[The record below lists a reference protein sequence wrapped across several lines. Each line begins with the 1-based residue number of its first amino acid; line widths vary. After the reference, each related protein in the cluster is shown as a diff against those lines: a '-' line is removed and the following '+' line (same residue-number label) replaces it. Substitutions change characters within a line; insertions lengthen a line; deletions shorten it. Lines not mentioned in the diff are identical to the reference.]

1 MCANTSSRVLDYV
14 NRQRHVL
21 TNLMKDLVEAES
33 PSAHPETHDDVRRI
47 LRLALASA
55 GYESRETGGM
65 DKPSHV
71 FARPAERTRGRP
83 TQLVVGHFDT
93 VWPVGTVKDRPFRI
107 DGNIIHGPGSFDM
120 KGGLAQLVVALR
132 TIRDLQLETPVV
144 PIIFINAD
152 EEIGSRS
159 STRYIRMLAR
169 HASRALVLEPALGDR
184 GDIKTARKGIGRFTV
199 TVYGKAA
206 HAGLDPEGGVSA
218 ILELSHVIQKLF
230 ALNDVDRG
238 ITVNVGTVDG
248 GIQPNVIAPH
258 SKAVV
263 DVRVPNVAAGNE
275 IEYIIHAIRP
285 HNPEVRLHVDGSI
298 GRPSM
303 ESNSRNQKLWEHTR
317 QVGSELGFDLHQ
329 ARAGGGSDGNTT
341 SQFTA
346 TVDGLG
352 PVGDG
357 AHAIHEHLLIDKT
370 LERAALL
377 TMLLTSPATEGYEN
391 RRN

>member
-14 NRQRHVL
+14 NRQQHVL